1 MPNWSEILKELE
13 DCKRVDALDYVRR
26 KYLKRASEITGRN
39 TIAYAQGS

>member
-26 KYLKRASEITGRN
+26 QYLTVCDWD
-39 TIAYAQGS
+39 